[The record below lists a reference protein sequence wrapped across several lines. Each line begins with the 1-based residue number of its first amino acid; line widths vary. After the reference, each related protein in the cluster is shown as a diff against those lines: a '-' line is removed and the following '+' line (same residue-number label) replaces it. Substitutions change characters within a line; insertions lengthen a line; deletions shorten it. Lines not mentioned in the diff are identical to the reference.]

1 MNSEIILSA
10 QTHPGDS
17 STATVVGSA
26 FKGDGYYGR
35 SDGLHTVQYTFTDL
49 IGTITIQGTLVLEP
63 VEEDWFSVHS
73 YSASSETATR
83 IANFTG
89 NYVFIRAVVTY
100 THGSVENIK
109 LNH

>member
-1 MNSEIILSA
+1 MNSEIILTA

-17 STATVVGSA
+17 SNVTVVGNA
-26 FKGDGYYGR
+26 YRGDGYYGR

-49 IGTITIQGTLVLEP
+49 IGTVTIQGTLVLEP
-63 VEEDWFSVHS
+63 VDEDWFSVHS
-73 YSASSETATR
+73 YNANNETATR

-89 NYVFIRAVVTY
+89 NYVFIRAVITY
-100 THGSVENIK
+100 TNGTVENIK